1 MKLRFDPWMEK
12 LLLIISKINDG
23 IIRFSKWDLKEKKKS
38 LLRSLGLFP
47 RVNSG
52 EFPKLNFLRFWFGL
66 ITDFDFIVSMW
77 LSNKS
82 HQIGAQSKGDLLP
95 LMHRWV
101 GRMVL
106 KASASGGR
114 GRDSMLNSITLV
126 CLQPQLNGGA
136 EPVSLT
142 ELLPSQAEAF
152 QSRVYRIS
160 WKLRLIVIPGHSL
173 GSTG

>member
-1 MKLRFDPWMEK
+1 MEK

-23 IIRFSKWDLKEKKKS
+23 IIRFSKWDLKGKKKKS

-47 RVNSG
+47 RVNPG

-66 ITDFDFIVSMW
+66 ITDFDFTVSMW

-82 HQIGAQSKGDLLP
+82 HQIGAQSKADSLP
-95 LMHRWV
+95 LMHPWV

-106 KASASGGR
+106 KASASGGS
-114 GRDSMLNSITLV
+114 GQDWMLNSVTLV

-136 EPVSLT
+136 KPVSLT
-142 ELLPSQAEAF
+142 ELLPSQAEAS
-152 QSRVYRIS
+152 QSRVCRIS

-173 GSTG
+173 DSTG